1 MATRQ
6 VTTVFAVEGE
16 RDYKDAVKNINAVIK
31 VLNSELDLL
40 SEKYRDNEGSVHALR
55 QKMSEL
61 QEIYDKQNE
70 KLDILVQAYDAAV
83 RNTQRY
89 KEECERLKDTITENR
104 KQLELFREA
113 GEGSSDAAKTLAEET
128 ADLEKAL
135 KNNTT
140 HYQTSMR
147 NAADFAAQANDTR
160 IEIEKLGRE
169 IDNTSVY
176 LAEAEMSADG
186 YAHSL
191 DKVSDSADNMSK
203 KMADSFDAITASLA
217 AAGIER
223 AFDNIR
229 DAMQECR
236 NKALEFETSLTGVF
250 KTVSGSAEEL
260 KGIEQGIKDLALEIP
275 ATTAEIASVAEAAGQ
290 LGIATQDII
299 EFTEVM
305 IKLGTSTNLSATEAA
320 TSLARFANITGMTA
334 DNYERLGS
342 TVVDLGNKFAA
353 TEEEIVSMATRM
365 ASTGEVVGM
374 SGADMLAFAA
384 ALSSVGVE
392 TEAGGSAIS
401 KLFKRIEEAV
411 VVYDKAK
418 EAIDSTGEEIRDL
431 ELFQSNHSKTFK
443 SIADEIGLTAAEL
456 SSFIKNVRDLENYA
470 GVASM
475 TPGEFIQR
483 WEEDAARA
491 LDGFIAGLG
500 RIEEESGNA
509 VLTLEEM
516 GITEVRLSN
525 AVLALASAQGLLES
539 TLDTSSEAWEKNT
552 ALADEAA
559 KRYETDASKAVILK
573 NAIEQLEVAVGDDF
587 NNTMEPAI
595 ENLTALVIAMK
606 DASEESPTFS
616 AGLAGVGGAL
626 AGLAG
631 LTVAAAGIKAVSGA
645 LAVFGTTAGPVALA
659 VTAISGI
666 AAAVSVYKA
675 NVEELTETSEE
686 LITQNDRLLTSVRD
700 SKTSYDESNTAIDLN
715 REKVE
720 QLTDKIFTMTSE
732 MEQTPAAQAIVQ
744 GAVDE
749 LNGILPGLGL
759 TYDTVTGQIN
769 MTRDALIEFAEQAA
783 DTARLDA
790 LKQYMQ
796 DLTGQS
802 VELDVKKTLSAE
814 RISEVREEYEKLLE
828 VYNNQSWTKDLIYFF
843 DGDETTKT
851 LLELHTELKRYEN
864 ELDELTQS
872 QEEIETALRNVN
884 TELETAQ
891 TVYNEYADNLASSVG
906 ELQTA
911 GENVGSAFVD
921 GMIAGMDAKGDE
933 LRRKAR
939 ELASIPNEETR
950 DKLEIR
956 SPSKVAKRLGGFFGE
971 GLAVGLS
978 ESEEEVAR
986 AAASLAG
993 KFDISGELAE
1003 QYRAAQSRI
1012 YSMRELGKPN
1022 SRIDFDAY
1030 SNQMRDMNRSA
1041 AASAAYASG
1050 LNRSERE
1057 ANITI
1062 IQQLDGKEISRE
1074 VSRVQFNDTKITA
1087 RARGVR

>member
-55 QKMSEL
+55 QRMSEL

-83 RNTQRY
+83 KNTQRY
-89 KEECERLKDTITENR
+89 KEECERLADTITENR
-104 KQLELFREA
+104 KQLDLFREA
-113 GEGSSDAAKTLAEET
+113 GEGSSEAAKTLAKET

-147 NAADFAAQANDTR
+147 NAADFATQANETR
-160 IEIEKLGRE
+160 TAIEKLGRE
-169 IDNTSVY
+169 IDQTSVY
-176 LAEAEMSADG
+176 LAEAENSADG

-191 DKVSDSADNMSK
+191 DKISETADDMSE
-203 KMADSFDAITASLA
+203 KMAASFDAITASLA

-236 NKALEFETSLTGVF
+236 DKALEFESSITGVF

-260 KGIEQGIKDLALEIP
+260 DAIKQGIKDLALEIP
-275 ATTAEIASVAEAAGQ
+275 ATTTEISSVAEAAGQ
-290 LGIATQDII
+290 LGIATRDIL

-320 TSLARFANITGMTA
+320 TSLARYANITGMTA

-342 TVVDLGNKFAA
+342 TIVDLGNKFAT
-353 TEEEIVSMATRM
+353 TEEEIVALATRM
-365 ASTGEVVGM
+365 AATGEMVGM
-374 SGADMLAFAA
+374 SEADMLAYAA
-384 ALSSVGVE
+384 ALSSVGIE
-392 TEAGGSAIS
+392 AEAGGTAIS
-401 KLFKRIEEAV
+401 KLFK
-411 VVYDKAK
+411 K
-418 EAIDSTGEEIRDL
+418 L
-431 ELFQSNHSKTFK
+431 ELGSANGTLGSYAE
-443 SIADEIGLTAAEL
+443 IAGMLADEFKALWENDPAEALRRFIIGLASVE
-456 SSFIKNVRDLENYA
+456 ENGQKA
-470 GVASM
+470 IS
-475 TPGEFIQR
+475 
-483 WEEDAARA
+483 
-491 LDGFIAGLG
+491 
-500 RIEEESGNA
+500 
-509 VLTLEEM
+509 VLNDM
-516 GITEVRLSN
+516 GITEVRMSN
-525 AVLALASAQGLLES
+525 AILALSASGDLL
-539 TLDTSSEAWEKNT
+539 TRALDTSSAAWERNA
-552 ALADEAA
+552 ALEEEAA
-559 KRYETDASKAVILK
+559 RRYETDASKAVILK
-573 NAIEQLEVAVGDDF
+573 NAIEQLEVALGDDF

-595 ENLTALVIAMK
+595 ENLTELVIAMK
-606 DASEESPTFS
+606 NASEESPTFS
-616 AGLAGVGGAL
+616 AGIVGVGGAL
-626 AGLAG
+626 AGLTG
-631 LTVAAAGIKAVSGA
+631 LTLAAAGIKAVSGA

-659 VTAISGI
+659 VTAVSGI

-675 NVEELTETSEE
+675 NVEELTKTSEE

-720 QLTDKIFTMTSE
+720 QLTEKIFAMTSE

-749 LNGILPGLGL
+749 LNAALPGLGL

-769 MTRDALIEFAEQAA
+769 MTRDALRDFANEAA

-790 LKQYMQ
+790 LKKYMQ

-802 VELDVKKTLSAE
+802 VDLEIKGDIT
-814 RISEVREEYEKLLE
+814 SE
-828 VYNNQSWTKDLIYFF
+828 QI
-843 DGDETTKT
+843 ETAK
-851 LLELHTELKRYEN
+851 KRYEEASQAVEDFTEKQTWLEKILNYTNPSFISLKEAMEQAEN
-864 ELDELTQS
+864 ELEKLTQS
-872 QEEIETALRNVN
+872 HEDIQTALENVN
-884 TELETAQ
+884 SELETAQ
-891 TVYNEYADNLASSVG
+891 TVYDEYVENMASSAD
-906 ELQTA
+906 ELLTA
-911 GENVGSAFVD
+911 GEEIGSAFVD
-921 GMIAGMDAKGDE
+921 GMIAGMDAKGEE

-939 ELASIPNEETR
+939 ELASIPDDETR
-950 DKLEIR
+950 DQLEIN

-978 ESEEEVAR
+978 ESEKEVAR

-993 KFDISGELAE
+993 KFDISGELADE
-1003 QYRAAQSRI
+1003 YRRAQSEI
-1012 YSMRELGKPN
+1012 SSMRSLGD
-1022 SRIDFDAY
+1022 SGGRIDFDAY
-1030 SNQMRDMNRSA
+1030 SSQMREMNRSA

-1050 LNRSERE
+1050 MNRSERE

-1062 IQQLDGKEISRE
+1062 IQQLDGREISRE

>member
-16 RDYKDAVKNINAVIK
+16 RDYKEAVKNINAEIK
-31 VLNSELDLL
+31 LLNSELDFLT
-40 SEKYRDNEGSVHALR
+40 EKYKDNEGSVHALR

-70 KLDILVQAYDAAV
+70 KLDLLVQAYDAAV
-83 RNTQRY
+83 KNTKRY

-104 KQLELFREA
+104 KQLDLFREA
-113 GEGSSDAAKTLAEET
+113 GEGSSEAAKTLAKET

-147 NAADFAAQANDTR
+147 NAADFATQANETR
-160 IEIEKLGRE
+160 TAIEKLGKE
-169 IDNTSVY
+169 IDQTSVY
-176 LAEAEMSADG
+176 LTEAENSADG

-191 DKVSDSADNMSK
+191 DEVSKSADDMSER
-203 KMADSFDAITASLA
+203 MTASFDAITASLA

-275 ATTAEIASVAEAAGQ
+275 ATTTEIASVAEAAGQ

-305 IKLGTSTNLSATEAA
+305 MKLGTATNLSATEGA
-320 TSLARFANITGMTA
+320 TSLARFANITGLAA
-334 DNYERLGS
+334 DDYERLGS
-342 TVVDLGNKFAA
+342 SVVDLGNKFAT

-374 SGADMLAFAA
+374 TAADMLAFAA

-411 VVYDKAK
+411 AVYDKAK

-431 ELFQSNHSKTFK
+431 ELLQSNHSKTFK
-443 SIADEIGLTAAEL
+443 SIADEIGLTSAEL
-456 SSFIKNVRDLENYA
+456 SSYIKNVRDLENYA

-475 TPGEFIQR
+475 KPGEFIQR

-573 NAIEQLEVAVGDDF
+573 NAIEQLEVALGDDF

-606 DASEESPTFS
+606 GASEESPTFS

-626 AGLAG
+626 AGLTG

-700 SKTSYDESNTAIDLN
+700 SKTSYNESNTAIDLN

-720 QLTDKIFTMTSE
+720 QLTEKILTLTSE

-759 TYDTVTGQIN
+759 TYDTVAGQIN

-802 VELDVKKTLSAE
+802 VDLEIKGDIT
-814 RISEVREEYEKLLE
+814 SEQIEEAK
-828 VYNNQSWTKDLIYFF
+828 
-843 DGDETTKT
+843 
-851 LLELHTELKRYEN
+851 KRYEEAAKAVADFTEEQTWLEKILNYTNPSFIALKEAMEQAEN
-864 ELDELTQS
+864 ELEKLTQS
-872 QEEIETALRNVN
+872 HDDIRTALQNVN
-884 TELETAQ
+884 SELETAK
-891 TVYNEYADNLASSVG
+891 TVYDEYVENMTSSVD

-921 GMIAGMDAKGDE
+921 GMIAGMDAKEEE

-939 ELASIPNEETR
+939 ELAKIPETETQ
-950 DKLEIR
+950 DGLEIR
-956 SPSKVAKRLGGFFGE
+956 SPSKVAKQLMQFFGDGMVL
-971 GLAVGLS
+971 GLEDSEDAV
-978 ESEEEVAR
+978 
-986 AAASLAG
+986 
-993 KFDISGELAE
+993 F
-1003 QYRAAQSRI
+1003 RAAQSLAERVDI
-1012 YSMRELGKPN
+1012 SDALAAEYKKAQSQISSMRSMVLDNPV
-1022 SRIDFDAY
+1022 DFDYY
-1030 SNQMRDMNRSA
+1030 SQAMREMNRFA
-1041 AASAAYASG
+1041 VGTAAYASG
-1050 LNRSERE
+1050 MRKDERV

>member
-55 QKMSEL
+55 QRMSEL

-83 RNTQRY
+83 KNTQRY
-89 KEECERLKDTITENR
+89 KEECERLAETITENR
-104 KQLELFREA
+104 KQLDLFREA
-113 GEGSSDAAKTLAEET
+113 GEGSSEAAKTLAKET

-147 NAADFAAQANDTR
+147 NAADFATQANETR
-160 IEIEKLGRE
+160 TAIEKLGKE
-169 IDNTSVY
+169 IDQTSVY
-176 LAEAEMSADG
+176 LAEAENSADG

-191 DKVSDSADNMSK
+191 DKISETADDMSE
-203 KMADSFDAITASLA
+203 KMAASFDAITASLA

-236 NKALEFETSLTGVF
+236 DKALEFESSITGVF

-260 KGIEQGIKDLALEIP
+260 DAIEQGIKDLALEIP
-275 ATTAEIASVAEAAGQ
+275 ATTTEIASVAEAAGQ
-290 LGIATQDII
+290 LGIATRDIL

-320 TSLARFANITGMTA
+320 TSLARYANITGMTA

-342 TVVDLGNKFAA
+342 TIVDLGNKFAT
-353 TEEEIVSMATRM
+353 TEEEIVALATRM
-365 ASTGEVVGM
+365 AATGEMVGM
-374 SGADMLAFAA
+374 SEADMLAYAA
-384 ALSSVGVE
+384 ALSSVGIE
-392 TEAGGSAIS
+392 AEAGGTAIS
-401 KLFKRIEEAV
+401 KLFK
-411 VVYDKAK
+411 K
-418 EAIDSTGEEIRDL
+418 L
-431 ELFQSNHSKTFK
+431 ELASANGTLGSY
-443 SIADEIGLTAAEL
+443 AE
-456 SSFIKNVRDLENYA
+456 
-470 GVASM
+470 
-475 TPGEFIQR
+475 
-483 WEEDAARA
+483 
-491 LDGFIAGLG
+491 IAGMLSDEFKALWENDPAEALRRFIVG
-500 RIEEESGNA
+500 LASVEENGQKAIS
-509 VLTLEEM
+509 VLNDM
-516 GITEVRLSN
+516 GITEVRMSN
-525 AVLALASAQGLLES
+525 AILALSTSGDLL
-539 TLDTSSEAWEKNT
+539 TRALDTSSAAWERNA
-552 ALADEAA
+552 ALEDEAA
-559 KRYETDASKAVILK
+559 RRYETDASKAVILK
-573 NAIEQLEVAVGDDF
+573 NAIEQLEVALGDDF
-587 NNTMEPAI
+587 NNTLEPAI
-595 ENLTALVIAMK
+595 ENLTELVIAMK
-606 DASEESPTFS
+606 NASEESPTFS
-616 AGLAGVGGAL
+616 AGIAGIGGAL
-626 AGLAG
+626 AGLTG

-659 VTAISGI
+659 VTAVSGI

-675 NVEELTETSEE
+675 NVEELTKTSEE

-700 SKTSYDESNTAIDLN
+700 SKISYDESNTAIDLN

-720 QLTDKIFTMTSE
+720 QLTDKIFAMTSE

-749 LNGILPGLGL
+749 LNAALPGLGL

-769 MTRDALIEFAEQAA
+769 MTRDALLDFAEQAA

-790 LKQYMQ
+790 LKKYMQ

-802 VELDVKKTLSAE
+802 VDLEIKGDIT
-814 RISEVREEYEKLLE
+814 SE
-828 VYNNQSWTKDLIYFF
+828 QI
-843 DGDETTKT
+843 ETAK
-851 LLELHTELKRYEN
+851 KRYEEASQAVEDFTEKQTWVERVLNYTNPSFLALKAAMEQAEN
-864 ELDELTQS
+864 ELKKLTQS
-872 QEEIETALRNVN
+872 HDDIQTALENVN
-884 TELETAQ
+884 SELETAK
-891 TVYNEYADNLASSVG
+891 TVYDEYVENMATSAD
-906 ELQTA
+906 ELLTA
-911 GENVGSAFVD
+911 GEEVGSAFVD
-921 GMIAGMDAKGDE
+921 GMIAGMDAKEEE

-939 ELASIPNEETR
+939 ELASIPETETR
-950 DKLEIR
+950 DGLEIR
-956 SPSKVAKRLGGFFGE
+956 SPSKVAKQLLQFFGDGMVL
-971 GLAVGLS
+971 GLEDSEDAV
-978 ESEEEVAR
+978 
-986 AAASLAG
+986 
-993 KFDISGELAE
+993 F
-1003 QYRAAQSRI
+1003 RAAQSLAERVDI
-1012 YSMRELGKPN
+1012 SDALAAEYKKAQSQISSMRSMVSDNPV
-1022 SRIDFDAY
+1022 DFDYY
-1030 SNQMRDMNRSA
+1030 SQAMREMNRSA

-1050 LNRSERE
+1050 MNRSERE

>member
-55 QKMSEL
+55 QRMSEL
-61 QEIYDKQNE
+61 QDIYDKQNE

-83 RNTQRY
+83 KNTQRY
-89 KEECERLKDTITENR
+89 KEECERLADTITENR
-104 KQLELFREA
+104 KQLDLFREA
-113 GEGSSDAAKTLAEET
+113 GEGSSDAAKELAKET
-128 ADLEKAL
+128 ADLEKTL

-176 LAEAEMSADG
+176 LAEAETSADG

-191 DKVSDSADNMSK
+191 DRVSESADDMGE
-203 KMADSFDAITASLA
+203 KMKASLDAITASLA

-223 AFDNIR
+223 AFDNIS

-236 NKALEFETSLTGVF
+236 DKALEFETSLTGVF

-260 KGIEQGIKDLALEIP
+260 DAIKQGIKDLALEIP
-275 ATTAEIASVAEAAGQ
+275 ATTTEIASVAEAAGQ
-290 LGIATQDII
+290 LGIATQDIL

-320 TSLARFANITGMTA
+320 TSLARFANITGTTA
-334 DNYERLGS
+334 DEYERLGS
-342 TVVDLGNKFAA
+342 TVVDLGNKYAT

-365 ASTGEVVGM
+365 ASTGDVVGM
-374 SGADMLAFAA
+374 SAADMLAFAA
-384 ALSSVGVE
+384 ALSSVGIDS
-392 TEAGGSAIS
+392 EAGGSAIS

-411 VVYDKAK
+411 AVYDKAK
-418 EAIDSTGEEIRDL
+418 KAIESTGEEIRNL
-431 ELFQSNHSKTFK
+431 ELLQSNQSKSFK
-443 SIADEIGLTAAEL
+443 AIADDIGLTSTEL
-456 SSFIKNVRDLENYA
+456 SSYIKNVRDLENYA

-475 TPGEFIQR
+475 KPGEFIQR

-491 LDGFIAGLG
+491 LEGFITGLG

-509 VLTLEEM
+509 VLTLDEM

-525 AVLALASAQGLLES
+525 AVLALASAQELLEN

-559 KRYETDASKAVILK
+559 KRYETDASKAVILQ
-573 NAIEQLEVAVGDDF
+573 NAIEQLEVAIGEDF

-595 ENLTALVIAMK
+595 ENLTELVIAMK

-631 LTVAAAGIKAVSGA
+631 LTAAAAGIKAVSGA

-659 VTAISGI
+659 VTAVSGI

-675 NVEELTETSEE
+675 NVEELTEASDE

-720 QLTDKIFTMTSE
+720 QLTDKIFAMTSE

-749 LNGILPGLGL
+749 LNAALPGLGL

-769 MTRDALIEFAEQAA
+769 MTRDALRDFANEAA

-790 LKQYMQ
+790 LKKYMQ

-802 VELDVKKTLSAE
+802 VDLEIKGDIT
-814 RISEVREEYEKLLE
+814 SE
-828 VYNNQSWTKDLIYFF
+828 QI
-843 DGDETTKT
+843 ETAK
-851 LLELHTELKRYEN
+851 KRYEEASKAVADFTEEQTWLERVLNYTNPSFLALKEAMEQAKN
-864 ELDELTQS
+864 ELEKLTKSHDDIQ
-872 QEEIETALRNVN
+872 TALENVN
-884 TELETAQ
+884 SELETAQ
-891 TVYNEYADNLASSVG
+891 TVYDEYVENMVSSAD

-911 GENVGSAFVD
+911 GEEVGSAFVD
-921 GMIAGMDAKGDE
+921 GMIAGMDAKEEE

-939 ELASIPNEETR
+939 ELASIPDTETR
-950 DKLEIR
+950 DGLEIR

-1012 YSMRELGKPN
+1012 SSMRDVSSGSAVDFSSYIKSISQS
-1022 SRIDFDAY
+1022 SRTYTGGSSPQAGAEVNHY
-1030 SNQMRDMNRSA
+1030 
-1041 AASAAYASG
+1041 
-1050 LNRSERE
+1050 
-1057 ANITI
+1057 NITI
-1062 IQQLDGKEISRE
+1062 SAKDVKE
-1074 VSRVQFNDTKITA
+1074 FNDI
-1087 RARGVR
+1087 VRIAQNQKQSIRMGYNDRR

>member
-40 SEKYRDNEGSVHALR
+40 SEKYKDNEGSVHALR
-55 QKMSEL
+55 QRMSEL

-83 RNTQRY
+83 KHTQRY

-113 GEGSSDAAKTLAEET
+113 GEGSSDAAKTLAKET

-191 DKVSDSADNMSK
+191 DKVSESADGMGEKVTASL
-203 KMADSFDAITASLA
+203 DAITASLA

-236 NKALEFETSLTGVF
+236 DKALEFETSLTGVF

-260 KGIEQGIKDLALEIP
+260 DAIEQGIKDLALEIP
-275 ATTAEIASVAEAAGQ
+275 ATTTEIASVAEAAGQ
-290 LGIATQDII
+290 LGIATQDIL

-342 TVVDLGNKFAA
+342 TVVDLGNKYAT

-365 ASTGEVVGM
+365 ASTGDVVGM
-374 SGADMLAFAA
+374 SAADMLAFSA
-384 ALSSVGVE
+384 ALSSVGIE

-411 VVYDKAK
+411 AVYDKAK

-431 ELFQSNHSKTFK
+431 ELFQSNHSKNFK
-443 SIADEIGLTAAEL
+443 AIADEIGLTSSEL
-456 SSFIKNVRDLENYA
+456 SSYIKNIRDLENYA

-475 TPGEFIQR
+475 KPGEFIQR

-491 LDGFIAGLG
+491 LEGFITGLG

-509 VLTLEEM
+509 VLTLDEM

-525 AVLALASAQGLLES
+525 AVLALASAQELLEN
-539 TLDTSSEAWEKNT
+539 TLDTSSAAWEKNT

-559 KRYETDASKAVILK
+559 KRYETDASKAVILQ
-573 NAIEQLEVAVGDDF
+573 NAIEQLEVAIGEDF
-587 NNTMEPAI
+587 NTTMEPAI
-595 ENLTALVIAMK
+595 ENLTELVIAMK

-631 LTVAAAGIKAVSGA
+631 LTAAAAGIKAVSGA

-700 SKTSYDESNTAIDLN
+700 SKTSYDESNAAIDLN

-720 QLTDKIFTMTSE
+720 QLTEKIFAMTSE

-749 LNGILPGLGL
+749 LNSALPGLGL
-759 TYDTVTGQIN
+759 TYDAVTGQIN
-769 MTRDALIEFAEQAA
+769 MTRDALIDFANEAA

-790 LKQYMQ
+790 LKKYMQ

-802 VELDVKKTLSAE
+802 VDLEIKGDIT
-814 RISEVREEYEKLLE
+814 SE
-828 VYNNQSWTKDLIYFF
+828 QI
-843 DGDETTKT
+843 ETAK
-851 LLELHTELKRYEN
+851 KRYEEASQAVEDFTEKQTWVERVLNYTNPSFISLKEAMEQAEN
-864 ELDELTQS
+864 ELERLTQS
-872 QEEIETALRNVN
+872 HDDIQTALENVN
-884 TELETAQ
+884 SELETAQ
-891 TVYNEYADNLASSVG
+891 TVYDEYVENMASSAD

-911 GENVGSAFVD
+911 GEEVGSAFVD
-921 GMIAGMDAKGDE
+921 GMIAGMDAKEDE

-939 ELASIPNEETR
+939 ELASIPDTETR
-950 DKLEIR
+950 DGLEIR
-956 SPSKVAKRLGGFFGE
+956 SPSKVAKRLGAFFGE
-971 GLAVGLS
+971 GLAVGLL

-993 KFDISGELAE
+993 KFDISGELAAE
-1003 QYRAAQSRI
+1003 YRRAQSEI
-1012 YSMRELGKPN
+1012 SSMRSLKESG
-1022 SRIDFDAY
+1022 SRIDFDMY

-1050 LNRSERE
+1050 INRSERE

-1062 IQQLDGKEISRE
+1062 IQQLDGREISRE